1 LALLPG
7 SYDCKLNSPEFRRRA
22 KLNSGEFSYGD
33 AISCRS
39 PEDSCSQHPFRYNPV
54 VEGVAFRNFIP
65 RIVIMKRLS
74 FLVVLLLG
82 SAPFAGAETPGEIV
96 RLDTGVS
103 GHIHP
108 ALCLTR
114 KGTLIA
120 VYCQAEFKPHRITR
134 STDGGKTWSEP
145 TLFPHTVNTQVYPG
159 SLTTLAD
166 GRIVHAWNVWF
177 PTEPKGKSRHV
188 AYSISSDDGLTWS
201 EPVNLDKNKTPTIE
215 SVIRHPIL
223 ELSATAWL
231 VPLMDRTIV
240 FNPETKAST
249 DFGDGRMHGLVP
261 IVRTSRKTLVSGEG
275 LRSTDDGKTWQAI
288 KPFPDVSKQG
298 WRHEMLVLKNGWI
311 IGSQIVG
318 PGVGGEKVQF
328 IVSRDDGETWDME
341 HPVEFYNPGRAIGGR
356 ACPRTVQ
363 LDDKT
368 LGTVFY
374 DTDAKQPGGSG
385 VFFKKTPISR
395 LEKR

>member
-1 LALLPG
+1 MQKLSWLLAALAL
-7 SYDCKLNSPEFRRRA
+7 SISSARA
-22 KLNSGEFSYGD
+22 
-33 AISCRS
+33 
-39 PEDSCSQHPFRYNPV
+39 Q
-54 VEGVAFRNFIP
+54 
-65 RIVIMKRLS
+65 
-74 FLVVLLLG
+74 
-82 SAPFAGAETPGEIV
+82 TPGDLV

-108 ALCLTR
+108 ALCITP

-120 VYCQAEFKPHRITR
+120 VYCQAEYQPYRITR

-145 TLFPHTVNTQVYPG
+145 ILFPPTIQTQVYPG

-177 PTEPKGKSRHV
+177 APAPKVKSRYV
-188 AYSISSDDGLTWS
+188 AYSISNDDGLTWS
-201 EPVNLDKNKTPTIE
+201 DPVNLDKNKDPMVH
-215 SVIRHPIL
+215 SVIRHPVL
-223 ELSATAWL
+223 ELSPTAWL

-240 FNPETKAST
+240 YNPATRTSAA
-249 DFGDGRMHGLVP
+249 FGDGQTHGLVP
-261 IVRTSRKTLVSGEG
+261 MVRTPKGTLVSGKG
-275 LRSTDDGKTWQAI
+275 LRSTDGGKTWQTI
-288 KPFPDVSKQG
+288 KPFPDVSSQG
-298 WRHEMLVLKNGWI
+298 WRHEMLALKNGWI
-311 IGSQIVG
+311 IASAIVG
-318 PGVGGEKVQF
+318 PGVGGEKIHF
-328 IVSRDDGETWDME
+328 IVSRDDGQTWDLE

-363 LDDKT
+363 LDGQT

-385 VFFKKTPISR
+385 VFFKKTPISL